1 MENVTYKMQDNTLV
15 FAFNGK
21 ISSENAAAVEEKVN
35 EIIKAQTHENVVVDA
50 ENLEYISSAGL
61 RVILRLKKAEPS
73 LKVINVSADVY
84 EIFDITGFT
93 EIITI
98 EKAYR
103 KLSVE
108 GCEAILTRIRS
119 SRFTTMQMHWQI
131 FIVSVSWQEEPLS
144 LAFRQLFHMMLSKLA
159 IHMVLYS
166 NC

>member
-35 EIIKAQTHENVVVDA
+35 EIIKAQAHEKVVVDA

-84 EIFDITGFT
+84 EIFDMTGFT
-93 EIITI
+93 EIINI
-98 EKAYR
+98 CILFLL
-103 KLSVE
+103 LSVF
-108 GCEAILTRIRS
+108 LL
-119 SRFTTMQMHWQI
+119 
-131 FIVSVSWQEEPLS
+131 QELG
-144 LAFRQLFHMMLSKLA
+144 
-159 IHMVLYS
+159 
-166 NC
+166 